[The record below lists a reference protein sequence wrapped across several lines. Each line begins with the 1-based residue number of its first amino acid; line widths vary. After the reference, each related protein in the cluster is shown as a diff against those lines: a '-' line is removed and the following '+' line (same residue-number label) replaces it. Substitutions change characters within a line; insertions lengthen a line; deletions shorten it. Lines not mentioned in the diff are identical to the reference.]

1 MKYKITNKTF
11 QPLQLVLGPNET
23 HVLEGRAGNNIIY
36 LPVINQQ
43 ISNLHKRGLV
53 KIREMK

>member
-1 MKYKITNKTF
+1 MNYKITNKTF

-23 HVLEGRAGNNIIY
+23 HIVEGRAGNNVIY

-43 ISNLHKRGLV
+43 IKNMYKRGLV

>member
-11 QPLQLVLGPNET
+11 QPLQIVIGPNET
-23 HVLEGRAGNNIIY
+23 YIIEGRAGNNIIY
-36 LPVINQQ
+36 LKNINTQ
-43 ISNLHKRGLV
+43 IKNLYRKGLI